1 MVLSREDGTMNVKK
15 QYSPTLSLSLKGCA
29 LIAAVETG
37 LLPETEQDGKPCY
50 NTKKFDEFWAMY
62 TELAK
67 KRQENISKERHR
79 RA

>member
-1 MVLSREDGTMNVKK
+1 MVLGREESTMNVKK

-37 LLPETEQDGKPCY
+37 LLPETEQDGQPCY
-50 NTKKFDEFWAMY
+50 DTKKFDEFWAMY

-67 KRQENISKERHR
+67 KRQENISKERQR

>member
-1 MVLSREDGTMNVKK
+1 MNVKK
-15 QYSPTLSLSLKGCA
+15 QYSPRLRLSLKGCA

-37 LLPETEQDGKPCY
+37 LLPETEQDGQPSY
-50 NTKKFDEFWAMY
+50 NMKKFDEFWAMY

-67 KRQENISKERHR
+67 KRQENINKERQR

>member
-1 MVLSREDGTMNVKK
+1 MNVKK

-37 LLPETEQDGKPCY
+37 FLPETEQDGQPCY

>member
-1 MVLSREDGTMNVKK
+1 MVLSREEDTMNVKK

-37 LLPETEQDGKPCY
+37 LLPETEQDGQPCY
-50 NTKKFDEFWAMY
+50 DTKKFDKFWAMY

>member
-1 MVLSREDGTMNVKK
+1 MVLGGEESTMNVKK

-37 LLPETEQDGKPCY
+37 LLPETEQDGQPCY
-50 NTKKFDEFWAMY
+50 DTKKFDEFWAMY